1 MKECPVCH
9 SQYDDNVNFC
19 RVDGQKL
26 VAVQPQPKPEVKA
39 APVKECPK
47 CHKQYDMS
55 KNFCLA
61 DGTPLVVVQ
70 PKVEP
75 KPEPKVEAKP
85 EPKAEVK
92 AVSVKECPKCHKQYD
107 MSKNFCLADGTPLV
121 VVQPKA
127 EPAPQPKAEA
137 KPAVAAAPVKE
148 CPKCHKQYDISK
160 NFCLADGTPLVEVQP
175 KVEPAPQPKAEA
187 KPAVAAAPVK
197 ECPKCHKQY
206 DMSKNFCLADGT
218 PLVVVQPEPQP
229 ASQPK
234 PQPVAPQP
242 KPQPAPQPKP
252 QPAPQPKPQAPKPPK
267 PQAVAPQPKPQA
279 PKPPKAPMSKKA
291 KMWIWIT
298 VAVVVVAGALVGG
311 YIYMKNATTYL
322 RISPTQVTIG
332 KDGGTATVAIDYD
345 GYLWDVDVSP
355 EWTETEK
362 DGDVLKITVA
372 PNTSNSSRAGAISLK
387 SGDHVASVQLSQSA
401 YVTFITPS
409 VKSLKFGRAAETKT
423 FVISTDGTNAT
434 FTTPDFITCERRGD
448 TVTVKAA
455 ANSGDSRDGFI
466 LIREDNIRA
475 EVLVEQL
482 GACAACHGEGK
493 IVCTSCNGTGIF
505 RYGRT
510 KVSCA
515 GCSGTGKRDCSECGG
530 AGEI

>member
-1 MKECPVCH
+1 
-9 SQYDDNVNFC
+9 
-19 RVDGQKL
+19 
-26 VAVQPQPKPEVKA
+26 
-39 APVKECPK
+39 
-47 CHKQYDMS
+47 
-55 KNFCLA
+55 
-61 DGTPLVVVQ
+61 
-70 PKVEP
+70 
-75 KPEPKVEAKP
+75 
-85 EPKAEVK
+85 
-92 AVSVKECPKCHKQYD
+92 
-107 MSKNFCLADGTPLV
+107 
-121 VVQPKA
+121 
-127 EPAPQPKAEA
+127 
-137 KPAVAAAPVKE
+137 
-148 CPKCHKQYDISK
+148 
-160 NFCLADGTPLVEVQP
+160 
-175 KVEPAPQPKAEA
+175 
-187 KPAVAAAPVK
+187 
-197 ECPKCHKQY
+197 
-206 DMSKNFCLADGT
+206 
-218 PLVVVQPEPQP
+218 
-229 ASQPK
+229 
-234 PQPVAPQP
+234 
-242 KPQPAPQPKP
+242 
-252 QPAPQPKPQAPKPPK
+252 
-267 PQAVAPQPKPQA
+267 
-279 PKPPKAPMSKKA
+279 
-291 KMWIWIT
+291 MWIWIT

-322 RISPTQVTIG
+322 RVSPTQVTIG

-466 LIREDNIRA
+466 LISEDNIRA

>member
-47 CHKQYDMS
+47 CHKRYDMS

-75 KPEPKVEAKP
+75 KPEPKVEPKP

-92 AVSVKECPKCHKQYD
+92 AAPVKECPKCHKQYD

-121 VVQPKA
+121 EVQPKA

-137 KPAVAAAPVKE
+137 KPAA
-148 CPKCHKQYDISK
+148 
-160 NFCLADGTPLVEVQP
+160 
-175 KVEPAPQPKAEA
+175 
-187 KPAVAAAPVK
+187 AAAPVK

-234 PQPVAPQP
+234 PQPAPQP
-242 KPQPAPQPKP
+242 KPQPVAPQP
-252 QPAPQPKPQAPKPPK
+252 QPAPQPK

-362 DGDVLKITVA
+362 DGDVLKIAVA

>member
-75 KPEPKVEAKP
+75 
-85 EPKAEVK
+85 
-92 AVSVKECPKCHKQYD
+92 
-107 MSKNFCLADGTPLV
+107 
-121 VVQPKA
+121 
-127 EPAPQPKAEA
+127 
-137 KPAVAAAPVKE
+137 
-148 CPKCHKQYDISK
+148 
-160 NFCLADGTPLVEVQP
+160 
-175 KVEPAPQPKAEA
+175 APQPKAEA

-229 ASQPK
+229 APQPKPQPAPQSQPVAPQPK
-234 PQPVAPQP
+234 PQPAPQPQPQPVAPQP

-252 QPAPQPKPQAPKPPK
+252 QPAPQPQPQPVAPQPQPAPQPK

-291 KMWIWIT
+291 KMWIWIM

-362 DGDVLKITVA
+362 DGDVLKITVT
-372 PNTSNSSRAGAISLK
+372 PNASNSSRAGAISLK